1 MGGFDF
7 SFLSAQQRARLEEHA
22 AAIRSWNWPMIR
34 STVAERGEYILG
46 RARDLEPA
54 GEISPAERT
63 QAEQEERA
71 LWHYAALQVVL
82 KEEQMQYGRRSEPGS
97 GEDLLYLTACAWPV
111 PEALRGI
118 VPEEEEDDEE
128 DL

>member
-1 MGGFDF
+1 MNRFDF
-7 SFLSAQQRARLEEHA
+7 SFLSPRQRERLEEHA
-22 AAIRSWNWPMIR
+22 AAIRSWDWRMIR
-34 STVAERGEYILG
+34 ATVADRGEYILG

-54 GEISPAERT
+54 GETPPAERT

-97 GEDLLYLTACAWPV
+97 GEILYLTACAWPL
-111 PEALRGI
+111 PQALRG
-118 VPEEEEDDEE
+118 VVAEEAEDDGEE
-128 DL
+128 L